1 MQLHNVKPKHKSK
14 KSQRI
19 GRGGK
24 RGGYSGR
31 GIKGQKSRAGAKI
44 RPAVRDLMMKFPKK
58 RGRAKHAFKSLFEK
72 PAILNLK
79 DVEKNFSARGGS
91 AFGGKDDNIVNPQT
105 LFEKRLVSRKKGVL
119 PEVKI
124 LGEGEISKKLAFQNI
139 LLSKSARAKIKE
151 VGGTII

>member
-1 MQLHNVKPKHKSK
+1 MQLHNIKPKHKSK

-44 RPAVRDLMMKFPKK
+44 RPAIRDLMMKFPKK
-58 RGRAKHAFKSLFEK
+58 RGRAKHAFKSLFFK

-79 DVEKNFSARGGS
+79 DIEKNFEDGE
-91 AFGGKDDNIVNPQT
+91 IVSPKT
-105 LFEKRLVSRKKGVL
+105 LFEEGLVSRKKGVL

-124 LGEGEISKKLAFQNI
+124 LGEGGLSRALHFQNVS
-139 LLSKSARAKIKE
+139 LSEAARVKVIKAR
-151 VGGTII
+151 GTINE